1 MPEPI
6 GRVDPRDLR
15 PMLAT
20 LAKDVPRDDGPGT
33 RRWAHE
39 MKWDGMRV
47 LAVVRGGRLQ
57 LSSRAGNDATQRF
70 PELAGLPEAL
80 GCDAVLDG
88 EIVAPGPDGVPSFE
102 LLQPRMQ
109 ARGAGAVER
118 ARSAQPVVCM
128 WFDVLAYDDHDV
140 TSLPYR
146 ERRALLERLDLAG
159 PYWQTPPT
167 SEGDGHTALEA
178 AEQLGLEGVVS
189 KRLDS
194 PYLPG
199 RRSDA
204 WRKVKVSTGQELVVG
219 GWLPGKGRLDGRL
232 GSLLVGYHDDT
243 TAAHELR
250 YAGRV
255 GSGIDERARVT
266 LERAVRALTQR
277 ASPFVD
283 APRLSGAVWV
293 APELVV
299 QVRFHEWTTGGVLRA
314 PRFQGVRDDKAA
326 TEVARE
332 T

>member
-1 MPEPI
+1 MPSPAP
-6 GRVDPRDLR
+6 GGDLR

-20 LAKDVPRDDGPGT
+20 PSQELPPDDG
-33 RRWAHE
+33 RWAHE

-47 LAVVRGGRLQ
+47 LAVVEGGRLRVT
-57 LSSRAGNDATQRF
+57 SRAGNDATERF

-88 EIVAPGPDGVPSFE
+88 EVVALGPAGVPSFE

-109 ARGAGAVER
+109 ARGATAVQR
-118 ARSAQPVVCM
+118 ARAAQPVVCM
-128 WFDVLAYDDHDV
+128 WFDVLAYDGHDV
-140 TSLPYR
+140 TPLPYT
-146 ERRALLERLDLAG
+146 ERRSLLERLELTG
-159 PYWQTPPT
+159 PHWQTPPAAT
-167 SEGDGHTALEA
+167 GDGQAALTA

-189 KRLDS
+189 KRVDS

-204 WRKVKVSTGQELVVG
+204 WRKVKVSAGQELVVG
-219 GWLPGKGRLDGRL
+219 GWLPGKGRLDGHL
-232 GSLLVGYHDDT
+232 GSLLVGYHDGDT
-243 TAAHELR
+243 TADELR

-255 GSGIDERARVT
+255 GSGIDDRTRVRLEDTLRARSV
-266 LERAVRALTQR
+266 ER
-277 ASPFVD
+277 SPFVD
-283 APRLSGAVWV
+283 APRLPGAVWV

-299 QVRFHEWTTGGVLRA
+299 QVRFHEWTGGGVLRA

-326 TEVARE
+326 AEVVRE

>member
-1 MPEPI
+1 
-6 GRVDPRDLR
+6 
-15 PMLAT
+15 MLAT
-20 LAKDVPRDDGPGT
+20 PAKEVPPDEGPGQS
-33 RRWAHE
+33 RWAHE

-47 LAVVRGGRLQ
+47 LAVVQGDALTVT
-57 LSSRAGNDATQRF
+57 SRAGNDATGRF

-88 EIVAPGPDGVPSFE
+88 EIVALGPDGAPSFE

-109 ARGAGAVER
+109 ARGAAAVQR
-118 ARSAQPVVCM
+118 ARSVQPVVCM
-128 WFDVLAYDDHDV
+128 WFDVLAYDGHDV
-140 TSLPYR
+140 TSLPYT
-146 ERRALLERLDLAG
+146 ERRALLERLHLAG
-159 PYWQTPPT
+159 PHWQTPPA
-167 SEGDGHTALEA
+167 SVGDGPAALAA

-199 RRSDA
+199 RRGDA
-204 WRKVKVSTGQELVVG
+204 WRKVKVVAGQELVVG
-219 GWLPGKGRLDGRL
+219 GWLPGKGRLVDRL
-232 GSLLVGYHDDT
+232 GSLLVGYHDDAT
-243 TAAHELR
+243 DLHELR

-255 GSGIDERARVT
+255 GSGIDERARLA
-266 LERAVRALTQR
+266 LEDALRDRVRR
-277 ASPFVD
+277 VSPFVD
-283 APRLSGAVWV
+283 APRLPGAVWV

-326 TEVARE
+326 ADVVRE